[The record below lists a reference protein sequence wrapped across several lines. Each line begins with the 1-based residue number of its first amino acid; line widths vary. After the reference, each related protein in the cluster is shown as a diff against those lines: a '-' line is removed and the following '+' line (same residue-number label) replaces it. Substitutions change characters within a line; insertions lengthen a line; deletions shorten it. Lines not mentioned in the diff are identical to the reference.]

1 MTLAGGTSGAPSA
14 LRRID
19 STTAILAKLVRTT
32 TTNGTS
38 ASAASSAT
46 VPKEL
51 SIPLHRRLDLQA
63 LFVAEDRRR
72 REELVA
78 RVVAH
83 LGVALGEPP
92 VAHAAAPRL
101 GVADVAD
108 LHVVVLAPEE
118 RHRRE
123 PLPLAQDVA
132 RRGLPLSLG
141 HHPVLDA
148 HGPPRARV
156 GVARRVAGGPDTR
169 DAGGE

>member
-14 LRRID
+14 LRKID

-72 REELVA
+72 RDELVA

-83 LGVALGEPP
+83 LGAALGEAPAAHDALPP
-92 VAHAAAPRL
+92 IA
-101 GVADVAD
+101 
-108 LHVVVLAPEE
+108 
-118 RHRRE
+118 
-123 PLPLAQDVA
+123 
-132 RRGLPLSLG
+132 
-141 HHPVLDA
+141 
-148 HGPPRARV
+148 
-156 GVARRVAGGPDTR
+156 
-169 DAGGE
+169 